1 MKKKENFDN
10 VSKKLIDSKVSIVLI
25 IMIGCLIM
33 FFSYYLYFS
42 PMAQCV
48 NAFFELTQG
57 NNSREEIKAMCIQ
70 QLSKG
75 GGF

>member
-48 NAFFELTQG
+48 KSLQKND
-57 NNSREEIKAMCIQ
+57 SRMRDHIAKIYCMDSFGIK
-70 QLSKG
+70 
-75 GGF
+75 